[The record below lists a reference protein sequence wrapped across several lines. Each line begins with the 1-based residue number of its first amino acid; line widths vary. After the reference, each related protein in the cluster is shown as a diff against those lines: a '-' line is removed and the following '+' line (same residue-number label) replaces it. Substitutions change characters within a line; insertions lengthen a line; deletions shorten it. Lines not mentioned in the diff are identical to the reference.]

1 MSQSL
6 IIAIGN
12 GACNIADVLRAQGFE
27 GARFALLDVEPDD
40 LAHHPGA
47 GENVLLQG
55 SEAEQQEA
63 VNSLFASD
71 VEKVFILACLGG
83 RTGSHFAP
91 LAARLAKAAGKA
103 PACIVTMPFHFE
115 GERRMAT
122 AHEALDELKECTPD
136 VRFFDNERL
145 RTQYPDLGF
154 FDAFAKVDAQIA
166 EALRERL
173 A

>member
-1 MSQSL
+1 MNPSL

-12 GACNIADVLRAQGFE
+12 GACNIADGLQAQEFE
-27 GARFALLDVEPDD
+27 GIKFALLDTEQDD
-40 LAHHPGA
+40 LRNHPGA

-55 SEAEQQEA
+55 SEAEHQEA
-63 VNSLFASD
+63 INSLFASD

-91 LAARLAKAAGKA
+91 LAARLAKAAGKT

>member
-1 MSQSL
+1 MKTSL

-12 GACNIADVLRAQGFE
+12 GACNIAAAIQAQGFE
-27 GARFALLDVEPDD
+27 GARFAFLDTEPDD
-40 LAHHPGA
+40 LRNHPGA

-55 SEAEQQEA
+55 SEAERQKA
-63 VNSLFASD
+63 VNGLFASD

-91 LAARLAKAAGKA
+91 LAARLAKAAGKV
-103 PACIVTMPFHFE
+103 PACIVTLPFHFE

-136 VRFFDNERL
+136 VLVFENERL

-154 FDAFAKVDAQIA
+154 FDAFQKADAQIA
-166 EALRERL
+166 EALREGL